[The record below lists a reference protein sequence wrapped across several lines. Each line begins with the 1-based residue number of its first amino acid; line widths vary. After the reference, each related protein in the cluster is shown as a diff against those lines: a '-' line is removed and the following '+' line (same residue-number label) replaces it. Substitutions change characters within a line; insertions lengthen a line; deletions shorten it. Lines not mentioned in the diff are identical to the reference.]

1 MSLYFSLNCRET
13 WFLIGGNE
21 GQSDCLWKATWVEDD
36 TPDTAFFIGYLLR
49 SSWRNAIITLTESS
63 TSNDLKE

>member
-21 GQSDCLWKATWVEDD
+21 GQSDSWLPMESYLSCEDD
-36 TPDTAFFIGYLLR
+36 TPDTAF
-49 SSWRNAIITLTESS
+49 S
-63 TSNDLKE
+63 